1 MIKAEGNFYQD
12 EGAVNIRDLNRFLKL
27 YESSIL
33 QSIDHDNS
41 FIHAFE
47 LCYLS
52 RIGKK
57 KDLAIKAFLNSG
69 LTSTNSL

>member
-1 MIKAEGNFYQD
+1 M
-12 EGAVNIRDLNRFLKL
+12 RDLNRFLKL

-33 QSIDHDNS
+33 QNIDHDNS

-52 RIGKK
+52 RVGKR
-57 KDLAIKAFLNSG
+57 KDLAIKAFLISG
-69 LTSTNSL
+69 LTSTSNLQI